1 MFYYVNLI
9 KAADVLAN
17 LYETADD
24 IKNGRQD
31 GEMKRS
37 LEKRINQFD
46 YRVGKIKEVFDVF
59 QAQIWLEILKNH
71 Q

>member
-24 IKNGRQD
+24 IKNGKLD
-31 GEMKRS
+31 VKMGRS
-37 LEKRINQFD
+37 
-46 YRVGKIKEVFDVF
+46 
-59 QAQIWLEILKNH
+59 
-71 Q
+71 